1 MALNINS
8 TYTNTTAAD
17 ASYPYGSAKNETSPG
32 ALDGTPLEKAG
43 LDDLYG
49 LMQSLLSASGIV
61 PNGNPD
67 TVLAPQYLA
76 SIFNLRW
83 YNKVDFAVGTKVVG
97 SDGVTYVCAEAN
109 GPSST
114 IQNPVSESTPR
125 TKWLSEAAN
134 TFATNHPVG
143 KLYISLDS
151 TDPGDLYG
159 VGTWKRVSGKFLVG
173 LDEADT
179 DFDTSGEMGGTKTHS
194 HGDDFAVDD
203 HTLTVDQMP
212 NHSHEYSRNA
222 GGSNVGSDQSY
233 PEQAT
238 TLPEEVTTQT
248 SGSTGGGGA
257 HSHGLSGGVSD
268 QDLIPPYMVFH
279 MWYRML

>member
-49 LMQSLLSASGIV
+49 LMQSFLSASGIV

-212 NHSHEYSRNA
+212 NHNHNYVRENTRGA
-222 GGSNVGSDQSY
+222 GSNGASDGDSSFFDQD
-233 PEQAT
+233 
-238 TLPEEVTTQT
+238 T
-248 SGSTGGGGA
+248 SSTGGNLG
-257 HSHGLSGGVSD
+257 HNHGLSGGVSD